1 MLGLCCS
8 SSSGLLQA
16 CLTILCTRR
25 TERTTPIDIDENMFS
40 ESCILAAGH
49 TCDLARRIPALMH
62 GVHGALAVDIATFM
76 PCESST

>member
-1 MLGLCCS
+1 
-8 SSSGLLQA
+8 
-16 CLTILCTRR
+16 
-25 TERTTPIDIDENMFS
+25 MFS